1 MHILRFL
8 IGVGLIG
15 AGLVCQGQTLREM
28 AVCPRLQEAPVI
40 DGRLDD
46 VAWRGALALADFEEL
61 GSDSQAKN
69 QTRVRLGFSDK
80 ALFVSFECLE
90 PNIEGLRH
98 LDREHDGAVWDDD
111 CVELMID
118 PEPWEPGTQYHL
130 IANALGQQYDG
141 DERGKRWNPDGGWRS
156 VTAKHAGKWSVE
168 IEIPFKALGVKAPS
182 RGHVWRMNFMR
193 ENYASPENSTWGHNP
208 TKNLDNPMSMRFVVF
223 ESRDLVANGDF
234 EAQGGGPADTAGW
247 RPSLLKGAEG
257 DVVLEQEAGNHM
269 PRLRKRSREGHVL
282 LGQTLALQP
291 NTDYLMTT
299 RVQYEMDGPA
309 WVFAWPGP
317 PPQVV
322 KKLAGKSKAWENVEL
337 RFNSGARTSTTISG
351 HLGFGR
357 GVGTLFFDDVH
368 VVAVPEYRDP
378 SMVCLTG
385 NSPTGA
391 GDLKIAGSYR
401 YFQPGQDAG
410 FHPTSGEKGTAGKP
424 IRFAEGTL
432 TDGAASAVTLIQGK
446 MSTAGQLGNQGA
458 DIVFDFGKE
467 QFVRQIEVQ
476 GSTARIRNVLV
487 YVRAEGQAGYTL
499 VGSSLGKL
507 VATEDDNALAY
518 VRLKDLDS
526 AAREVR
532 LRVQTATRPLNL
544 AEVQIWGE
552 QMDGHKPGTVKALAL
567 QAGKGVPVESVVEVP
582 LAKGPGSFV
591 LSPYPREL
599 KRLKHGFAVTAT
611 TRIVVANPDDARTLR
626 TAELLRED
634 IRRETGR
641 DLAISAEGKPDAMD
655 GAIILGRAPLP
666 PALARAV
673 QGQGINVTQEDP
685 GEQGYVMKIGPA
697 SVIIVGSDD
706 AGVFYGTQALL
717 QLVEQIPGDPLPL
730 PGLFIRDWPFLKL
743 RLAYIFITDKRLEG
757 RYQDL
762 VRALTR
768 QRYNGLYSRGIL
780 KDGRVPECSFAG
792 SPTKAWT
799 REVGSFCADRFVQ
812 VIPQVDVVGGWM
824 YWGRRKHCIE
834 KKPGEERAPRGHGIC
849 IDPTLP
855 EAEEVVYKA
864 LRDAAEVFPS
874 RIIDIGI
881 DEIYQEGRWCMSE
894 RNKNTDPYK
903 AWVNFVMRNYSFC
916 KELGREVTTLDTML
930 APSMGEKLHPPY
942 REFWKLRETLPKDII
957 ITTWKGEE
965 SREYL
970 RAKGHRLI
978 SWTGYRPFVDSV
990 GHQEPLWGQIMAHWG
1005 LRYDDEDSFYANGP
1019 QHFGYPNFVYWG
1031 EEMWSPDQ
1039 PQRLPEGEEKR
1050 FTAGYAAHLRRA
1062 IMNFEALKAG
1072 TSFPSLTGKREFFQV
1087 DLKPFV
1093 NRSLQDDK
1101 PGDGKGW
1108 LDLGAYYDCRGLP
1121 TGLRELGGVPFELS
1135 GRSVMLEGPGVAGR
1149 TLPGEMTGIPVGRR
1163 AASLLFLHSVS
1174 TTPDLYSWG
1183 SAKTTRVGS
1192 YRINYA
1198 NGSFEETGLSWRK
1211 NIVEWD
1217 HDWSG
1222 YARPGYVPQARPV
1235 WLGNTRSGQHI
1246 TLYAYE
1252 WANPHPGRE
1261 IASIDFATKDIK
1273 TIMRPILFAVS
1284 GTAIEE

>member
-1 MHILRFL
+1 MHVFRSF

-15 AGLVCQGQTLREM
+15 AGLVCQGEALQGM
-28 AVCPRLQEAPVI
+28 AICPRLKEAPVI

-46 VAWRGALALADFEEL
+46 TAWRGALVLDGFEEL
-61 GSDSQAKN
+61 GSGSHAKN
-69 QTRVRLGFSDK
+69 QTRVRLGFGDK
-80 ALFVSFECLE
+80 ALFVAFECLE

-141 DERGKRWNPDGGWRS
+141 NERGQKWDPDGGWRS
-156 VTAKHAGKWSVE
+156 VTAEHADKWAVE
-168 IEIPFKALGVKAPS
+168 IEVPFKALGVKAPS

-193 ENYASPENSTWGHNP
+193 ENYASPENSTWGQNP
-208 TKNLDNPMSMRFVVF
+208 TKNLDNPMAMRFVVF
-223 ESRDLVANGDF
+223 ESRNLVANGDS
-234 EAQGGGPADTAGW
+234 EAQGRGTADIAGW
-247 RPSLLKGAEG
+247 RPALQKGAEG
-257 DVVLEQEAGNHM
+257 DVVLEQEAGNHIA
-269 PRLRKRSREGHVL
+269 RLRKRSREGHVL
-282 LGQTLALQP
+282 LGQSLKLQP

-309 WVFAWPGP
+309 WIFAWPGP

-322 KKLAGKSKAWENVEL
+322 KKLEGKSKGWENVEL
-337 RFNSGARTSTTISG
+337 RFNSGQKESTAVSG
-351 HLGFGR
+351 HLGYGR
-357 GVGTLFFDDVH
+357 GVGTLFFDDVQ
-368 VVAVPEYRDP
+368 VVALPEYRDP
-378 SMVCLTG
+378 SLVCLTG

-391 GDLKIAGSYR
+391 GNLKIAGSYR
-401 YFQPGQDAG
+401 YFQPGQNAD
-410 FHPTSGEKGTAGKP
+410 FHPRSGEKGKTGEP
-424 IRFAEGTL
+424 ISFAEGTL

-446 MSTAGQLGNQGA
+446 VSIAGKLGSQGA

-467 QFVRQIEVQ
+467 QFVRQVEVQ
-476 GSTARIRNVLV
+476 GSTAQIRNILV
-487 YVRAEGQAGYTL
+487 YVRPDGWAGYTL
-499 VGSSLGKL
+499 VGCSLGKL
-507 VATEDDNALAY
+507 VATRDDDALAY

-532 LRVQTATRPLNL
+532 IRVQTATRPLNL

-552 QMDGHKPGTVKALAL
+552 QMEGHKPGTVKALAL
-567 QAGKGVPVESVVEVP
+567 QAGKEVPAESVVDVP
-582 LAKGPGSFV
+582 LVKGSGSFV

-599 KRLKHGFAVTAT
+599 KRLEHGFALTKTA
-611 TRIVVANPDDARTLR
+611 RIVAANPGDARTLR

-634 IRRETGR
+634 IKRATGW
-641 DLAISAEGKPDAMD
+641 DLAISAKGEPGGTK
-655 GAIILGRAPLP
+655 GVIVLGRVPLP
-666 PALARAV
+666 PALARAA
-673 QGQGINVTQEDP
+673 QGEGINVTQEDP
-685 GEQGYVMKIGPA
+685 GEQGYVMEITPA
-697 SVIIVGSDD
+697 SVTIVGSDD
-706 AGVFYGTQALL
+706 AGAFYGTQALM
-717 QLVEQIPGDPLPL
+717 QLIEQIRGDPVPL

-743 RLAYIFITDKRLEG
+743 RLAYLFITDARLEG
-757 RYQDL
+757 WYQDL

-768 QRYNGLYSRGIL
+768 QRYNGLYALAIL
-780 KDGRVPECSFAG
+780 KDGRLSECSFAG

-799 REVGSFCADRFVQ
+799 REVGRFCADRFAQ
-812 VIPQVDVVGGWM
+812 VIPQVDAAGGWM
-824 YWGRRKHCIE
+824 YWSRHKHCIE
-834 KKPGEERAPRGHGIC
+834 KKPGEERAPRGHGTC

-855 EAEEVVYKA
+855 EAEEMVYRA

-881 DEIYQEGRWCMSE
+881 DEIYQDGRWCMSE

-903 AWVNFVMRNYSFC
+903 AWVNFVMRNYTFC
-916 KELGREVTTLDTML
+916 KKLGKEVTTLDTML

-942 REFWKLRETLPKDII
+942 REFWKLRETLPRDII
-957 ITTWKGEE
+957 ITTWKGKE

-978 SWTGYRPFVDSV
+978 SWTGYGPFVDSV

-1005 LRYDDEDSFYANGP
+1005 LRYGDEDSFYANGP
-1019 QHFGYPNFVYWG
+1019 NHFGYPNFVYWG

-1039 PQRLPEGEEKR
+1039 PERLAQGEARR
-1050 FTAGYAAHLRRA
+1050 FTAGYSAHLRRA
-1062 IMNFEALKAG
+1062 IMNFEVLKAEIC
-1072 TSFPSLTGKREFFQV
+1072 SPSLTGRREFFQV
-1087 DLKPFV
+1087 DLRPFV

-1108 LDLGAYYDCRGLP
+1108 LDLGAYYDCRRLP
-1121 TGLRELGGVPFELS
+1121 TGLRELGGVPFELP
-1135 GRSVMLEGPGVAGR
+1135 GKSVMLEGLGIAGR
-1149 TLPGEMTGIPVGRR
+1149 TMPGEATGIPVGRR

-1174 TTPDLYSWG
+1174 TVPDLYAWG
-1183 SAKTTRVGS
+1183 SAKTTKVGL

-1198 NGSFEETGLSWRK
+1198 DGSSEETRLSWRK

-1217 HDWSG
+1217 HDHSG

-1252 WANPHPGRE
+1252 WVNPCPEKE
-1261 IASIDFATKDIK
+1261 IASIDFLTKGIK
-1273 TIMRPILFAVS
+1273 TIMKPILFAVT
-1284 GTAIEE
+1284 GVGIGA